1 MPRPPKFMTL
11 GILAAALGALVVTGC
26 GSTSSGSSASSAK
39 GAKDFTVA
47 YITPALD
54 VPFWKW
60 TSDGVHEAA
69 SKVGAK
75 VTDYDSGNDGSK
87 QLQNAQDA
95 ITKHVDAI
103 VISPTDSSTTPA
115 VLNAAK
121 AAGIPVVIAFI
132 GTSSGSNYV
141 AYLTSTDKQGAFQA
155 THYLTQQIDKRG
167 WRNASLGTVTI
178 PLARI
183 NGRERLAGFKNAV
196 SQAGDKVAAQLEF
209 KTDTIDEDA
218 SLVQDIV
225 TAHPDM
231 HGFFCQSDDC
241 TLAAVQTLK
250 RRGLLNKSVLLS
262 GFDASPH
269 TVSLIK
275 QGQVMSASVQQPV
288 TVGRK
293 SFEIVYDKAVN
304 GKDPAQKNLTVP
316 IILVTKDNVG
326 TTAGKLQGTAYP
338 KGTK

>member
-1 MPRPPKFMTL
+1 MGSMLRRPKLLML
-11 GILAAALGALVVTGC
+11 GLLAVALGALVVTGC
-26 GSTSSGSSASSAK
+26 GSTSSGSSGK
-39 GAKDFTVA
+39 GGKNFTVA

-69 SKVGAK
+69 TKVGAK
-75 VTDYDSGNDGSK
+75 VIDYDSGNDGSK

-95 ITKHVDAI
+95 IAKHVSAI

-141 AYLTSTDKQGAFQA
+141 AYLTSTDEQGAFQA
-155 THYLTQQIDKRG
+155 TQYLTQQMDKRG
-167 WRNASLGTVTI
+167 WKNAPVGTVTI

-183 NGRERLAGFKNAV
+183 NGRQRLAGFKKALA
-196 SQAGDKVAAQLEF
+196 QAGDKVAGQLEF

-218 SLVQDIV
+218 GLVQDIV
-225 TAHPDM
+225 TAHPDL

-241 TLAAVQTLK
+241 TLAAVQTLG
-250 RRGLLNKSVLLS
+250 RRGLLNKSILLS

-269 TVSLIK
+269 TVTLIK
-275 QGQVMSASVQQPV
+275 QGKVMSASVQQPV

-293 SFEIVYDKAVN
+293 SFQIAYDKVVN
-304 GKDPAQKNLTVP
+304 GKDPAQKNQTVP
-316 IILVTKDNVG
+316 TILVTKDNVG
-326 TTAGKLQGTAYP
+326 KTAGKLQGTAYP